1 MDHIRTN
8 IQGLIMCTHTLKVA
22 AKFSVEYLS
31 FVSATQ
37 DSIYSTTFFSDVG
50 LQEDELAFS

>member
-1 MDHIRTN
+1 
-8 IQGLIMCTHTLKVA
+8 MCTHTLKVA